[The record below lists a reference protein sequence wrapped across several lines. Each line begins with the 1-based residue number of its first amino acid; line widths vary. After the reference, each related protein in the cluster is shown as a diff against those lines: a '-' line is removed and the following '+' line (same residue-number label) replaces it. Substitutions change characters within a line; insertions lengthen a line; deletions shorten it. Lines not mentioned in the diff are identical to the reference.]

1 MRVRTRLVLVL
12 AVPTLLLITGMA
24 AEAAARLHARADA
37 DATARHVT
45 LVLAVQDLVHAL
57 QRERALLA
65 ALLAGEPRV
74 RPDLVPARHATDHAR
89 SALSHLLATA
99 PPTAYGPVRDALA
112 RLPTLDRPRTG
123 TPALALSPDAPA
135 TPGGPLS
142 RTRQATPTPT
152 APLVGPYGALVS
164 PGAATLTTTTD
175 GVAPPTWDMTADG
188 AANPTLDRTA
198 EGASDPAVT
207 PTQDAVAGTE
217 GTGVAGVTSTQGL
230 TGEAEGVGAE
240 IGASVGR
247 RAPVDRGPK
256 VRQDVFEA
264 FTDVI
269 TELADGS
276 FGTEVGRSD
285 PSLLRRLQALEAISR
300 AKEAA
305 ARQRA
310 VVTAAFATGAFTQG
324 EYITFLEARASMTD
338 ALDRYRRTA
347 GPQGVAAL
355 ERTQRGA
362 PAARTARLERRAIAA
377 SPGTPLTVRTRTWL
391 SAGDAYADALR
402 AVQHAAGREVHV
414 LATAARERH
423 TRHLTWLAGLGA
435 AFLLVMGALGAL
447 MARSITRPLRRL
459 TGEATAL
466 ARHIATLEAAETPRL
481 AVPGTP
487 PSDLHAPGTRP
498 AHLWRAYDA
507 SFPLPS
513 ARLPSLGNASY
524 GRETRRAGTPG
535 QPASRP
541 TSDARQDHSR
551 EVPGLSFRVK
561 HPLSDRTHSL
571 PSKHPLRVEPTHE
584 NTTRDKHPLE
594 VAPPY
599 ESTSRDKHLQGGEPP
614 YESTFRL
621 GEDPA
626 QGTASGFGGASSGGE
641 VSDKVGGA
649 IRSGETAGEFAR
661 LAGALGDMHEAAVRI
676 AAGRAAIR
684 RDAAASLGE
693 LGTRHRDLV
702 HRQLTFISVLQ
713 RDESD
718 PAVLARLCELD
729 RVTSRLRRNAESLL
743 VLTGTRG
750 QRRSSEPVPVDEVL
764 RSVLAEVEEHHRVA
778 LRVVG
783 RAHVRGPVVAEVAHM
798 LAELMENALGYSPP
812 ESEVDVVSRA
822 AEGECRV
829 TISDYG
835 MGMTAGELAAA
846 NARLRGEQSFLVAP
860 TRCLGH
866 HVVGRLA
873 ERLGVRVS
881 LHPSPGRGVT
891 AQVTLPEELL
901 AVQPAEAVNGSR

>member
-1 MRVRTRLVLVL
+1 M
-12 AVPTLLLITGMA
+12 
-24 AEAAARLHARADA
+24 
-37 DATARHVT
+37 
-45 LVLAVQDLVHAL
+45 
-57 QRERALLA
+57 
-65 ALLAGEPRV
+65 
-74 RPDLVPARHATDHAR
+74 
-89 SALSHLLATA
+89 
-99 PPTAYGPVRDALA
+99 
-112 RLPTLDRPRTG
+112 
-123 TPALALSPDAPA
+123 
-135 TPGGPLS
+135 
-142 RTRQATPTPT
+142 
-152 APLVGPYGALVS
+152 
-164 PGAATLTTTTD
+164 
-175 GVAPPTWDMTADG
+175 
-188 AANPTLDRTA
+188 
-198 EGASDPAVT
+198 
-207 PTQDAVAGTE
+207 
-217 GTGVAGVTSTQGL
+217 
-230 TGEAEGVGAE
+230 
-240 IGASVGR
+240 
-247 RAPVDRGPK
+247 
-256 VRQDVFEA
+256 
-264 FTDVI
+264 
-269 TELADGS
+269 
-276 FGTEVGRSD
+276 
-285 PSLLRRLQALEAISR
+285 
-300 AKEAA
+300 
-305 ARQRA
+305 
-310 VVTAAFATGAFTQG
+310 
-324 EYITFLEARASMTD
+324 
-338 ALDRYRRTA
+338 
-347 GPQGVAAL
+347 AAL

-435 AFLLVMGALGAL
+435 AFLLVMGGGTGGAL

-750 QRRSSEPVPVDEVL
+750 AAALVGTGAGGRGAPVG
-764 RSVLAEVEEHHRVA
+764 A
-778 LRVVG
+778 G
-783 RAHVRGPVVAEVAHM
+783 RGRGAPPGGAAGGGPGARAGGPVVAEVAHM

>member
-1 MRVRTRLVLVL
+1 MLVL

-24 AEAAARLHARADA
+24 AQAAARLHARADA
-37 DATARHVT
+37 GATARHVT

-57 QRERALLA
+57 QRERALLT

-74 RPDLVPARHATDHAR
+74 RPDLDPARHATDHAR
-89 SALSHLLATA
+89 SALSHLLAA
-99 PPTAYGPVRDALA
+99 ASPTAYGPVRDALA

-123 TPALALSPDAPA
+123 TPALALSPEAPA

-152 APLVGPYGALVS
+152 APLVGPYGALVL
-164 PGAATLTTTTD
+164 PGAATLTTTT
-175 GVAPPTWDMTADG
+175 GG

-207 PTQDAVAGTE
+207 PAQDAVAGTE
-217 GTGVAGVTSTQGL
+217 GTGIAGVTSTQGS

-240 IGASVGR
+240 IGASAGR
-247 RAPVDRGPK
+247 RVPVDRGPK
-256 VRQDVFEA
+256 ARQDVFEA

-276 FGTEVGRSD
+276 SGTEAGRTD

-305 ARQRA
+305 AQQRA
-310 VVTAAFATGAFTQG
+310 VVTAAFATGAFTQD

-347 GPQGVAAL
+347 GPEGVAAL
-355 ERTQRGA
+355 ERTQRGT
-362 PAARTARLERRAIAA
+362 PAARTARLERRALAA

-391 SAGDAYADALR
+391 AAGGAYADALR
-402 AVQHAAGREVHV
+402 AVQHAAGREAHV
-414 LATAARERH
+414 LATATRERH
-423 TRHLTWLAGLGA
+423 TRHLTWLAGLSA

-466 ARHIATLEAAETPRL
+466 ARHIATLEAAETPSL
-481 AVPGTP
+481 AVPGAS
-487 PSDLHAPGTRP
+487 PSGRHASGGPARP

-513 ARLPSLGNASY
+513 ARLPGAGHASY

-541 TSDARQDHSR
+541 TSDARPDHSH

-561 HPLSDRTHSL
+561 HPLSDRAHSL

-599 ESTSRDKHLQGGEPP
+599 ESTPRDKHLQGGEPR

-621 GEDPA
+621 GEEPA
-626 QGTASGFGGASSGGE
+626 QGTASGFGDASSGGE
-641 VSDKVGGA
+641 GSDKVK
-649 IRSGETAGEFAR
+649 SGETAGEFAR

-901 AVQPAEAVNGSR
+901 AAQPAEAVNGSR